1 LAGRKRSERV
11 KAIVCEK
18 YGPPDVL
25 RLKEVEKPAPND
37 NEMLVK
43 VRATTVTPGDCRIRS
58 FTVPPLF
65 WLLGRIALGLRKPKY
80 SVLGFEL
87 AGEIE
92 AVGKDVERFEE
103 GDQVFGS
110 TFGVNFGAH
119 AEYKC
124 LPEDGVV
131 APKPATLTYEEAAAV
146 PFGGITALHFLKQ
159 GGIRSGQRVL
169 IYGASGTVG
178 TYAVQLAKHFGAEVT
193 GVCSTR
199 NVELVASLGADRV
212 VDYTRTDFTQSGE
225 TYDMI
230 FDTVSKASV
239 SRSKGSLKRGGV
251 YLDTVMV
258 LPAIE
263 GLWYSITTGTKVIG
277 GTANG
282 RPEELVFLKELI
294 EAGEIKPV
302 IDRRYPLDRIVEA
315 HGYVDEGHKRGNV
328 IITLDRDD
336 GHAVGRWAKGERAR
350 RAPGPP

>member
-1 LAGRKRSERV
+1 MRDRSLPILSDPRVGPDSERSERM

-18 YGPPDVL
+18 YGSPDVL
-25 RLKEVEKPAPND
+25 KLKEVEKPAPND
-37 NEMLVK
+37 NEVLV
-43 VRATTVTPGDCRIRS
+43 RIHATTVTSGDCRVRS

-65 WLLGRIALGLRKPKY
+65 WLPARISLGFRKPKT

-92 AVGKDVERFEE
+92 AVGKDVERFEK

-110 TFGVNFGAH
+110 TFGANFGAH

-131 APKPATLTYEEAAAV
+131 APKPANLTYEEAAAV
-146 PFGGITALHFLKQ
+146 PFGGITALHFLKE
-159 GGIRSGQRVL
+159 GGIRSGQKVL
-169 IYGASGTVG
+169 IYGASGAVG

-193 GVCSTR
+193 GVCGTR
-199 NVELVASLGADRV
+199 NVELVTSLGADAV
-212 VDYTRTDFTQSGE
+212 IDYTRTDFTKNDE
-225 TYDMI
+225 TYDVI

-251 YLDTVMV
+251 YLDTVVV

-263 GLWYSITTGTKVIG
+263 GLWYSMTTGTKVIG

-282 RPEELVFLKELI
+282 RPEELV
-294 EAGEIKPV
+294 
-302 IDRRYPLDRIVEA
+302 
-315 HGYVDEGHKRGNV
+315 
-328 IITLDRDD
+328 
-336 GHAVGRWAKGERAR
+336 
-350 RAPGPP
+350 